1 MRKYRNP
8 LVVAVT
14 GGIGSGQSTVCSFFE
29 AWNCKVINADQKAK
43 EVIRKD
49 RQLQKQLKQVFG
61 DDIFFRNRELN
72 AKRLAELAFK
82 DEIQTLKLNQL
93 VHPRMVESLV
103 EEMERAR
110 FSQKYPIIIIDAA
123 LVYEISIEQMFD
135 YIIVVNAPMNLRSQR
150 VAGRDGMTKK
160 QFSERASKQIPLQDK
175 AKWADFVIEND
186 GTLDELKERTRKVYD
201 ALMTLQRKQERKKV
215 PGM

>member
-1 MRKYRNP
+1 MRKYKNP

-29 AWNCKVINADQKAK
+29 QWRCKVINADQKAK

-49 RQLQKQLKQVFG
+49 RRLQKELKQVFG
-61 DDIFFRNRELN
+61 EDIFFKNRELN

-110 FSQKYPIIIIDAA
+110 FSQKFPIIIIDAA

-135 YIIVVNAPMNLRSQR
+135 YIIVVNAPMNLRSKR
-150 VAGRDGMTKK
+150 VTSRDGMTKK

-175 AKWADFVIEND
+175 VKWADFVIEND
-186 GTLDELKERTRKVYD
+186 GTLEELKERTRQVYETLID
-201 ALMTLQRKQERKKV
+201 LQRKQERKR
-215 PGM
+215 

>member
-1 MRKYRNP
+1 MRKYKNP

-29 AWNCKVINADQKAK
+29 QWRCKVINADQKAK

-49 RQLQKQLKQVFG
+49 RRLQKELKQVFG
-61 DDIFFRNRELN
+61 EDIFFKNRELN

-110 FSQKYPIIIIDAA
+110 FSQKFPIIIIDAA

-135 YIIVVNAPMNLRSQR
+135 YIIVVNAPMSLRSKR
-150 VAGRDGMTKK
+150 VTSRDGMTKK

-175 AKWADFVIEND
+175 VKWADFVIEND
-186 GTLDELKERTRKVYD
+186 GTLEELKERTRQVYETLID
-201 ALMTLQRKQERKKV
+201 LQRKQERKR
-215 PGM
+215 